1 MRVALEI
8 MVLIKQVPDAEEIFI
23 DPVKFTL
30 NRSEA
35 RGVINPAD
43 ENAIEAA
50 LQIKDS
56 LEARITVITMGP
68 PAAET
73 ALQEC
78 MGRGCDRG
86 ILITDRVFAAAD
98 TYATS
103 LTLAAAV
110 KKLGKF
116 DLILAGEAT
125 TDSGTGHVGP
135 GVAEF
140 MGIDQITY
148 ALNAKIEDGSLL
160 CERELED
167 GIETVQTPLPAL
179 VTMLINSN
187 IPRRATL
194 RRKIDA
200 MRKGI
205 EKMDHDSLGLPAD
218 WVGIKGSPTIVGS
231 LKIPEEKKRLGK
243 KLDLEGIPEMVKELV
258 ENKVL
263 SFGGAEDA

>member
-1 MRVALEI
+1 MTLEI
-8 MVLIKQVPDAEEIFI
+8 LVLIKQVPDAEEIFI

-50 LQIKDS
+50 LQIKDQTD
-56 LEARITVITMGP
+56 ARITVVTMGP
-68 PAAET
+68 PAAES
-73 ALQEC
+73 ALLEC

-86 ILITDRVFAAAD
+86 VLITDRVFAAAD

-110 KKLGKF
+110 RKLGTF
-116 DLILAGEAT
+116 DILLAGEAT

-140 MGIDQITY
+140 MGMDQVTY
-148 ALNAKIEDGSLL
+148 ALTAKLEDGSLI

-167 GIETVQTPLPAL
+167 GIEVVQTPLPAL

-187 IPRRATL
+187 VPRRASL

-205 EKMDHDSLGLPAD
+205 EKMDHDGLELPAD

-231 LKIPEEKKRLGK
+231 LKIPEEKKRLNK
-243 KLDLEGIPEMVKELV
+243 KVNLDGIPEMVKELV
-258 ENKVL
+258 QNKVL
-263 SFGGAEDA
+263 TFGGDENA